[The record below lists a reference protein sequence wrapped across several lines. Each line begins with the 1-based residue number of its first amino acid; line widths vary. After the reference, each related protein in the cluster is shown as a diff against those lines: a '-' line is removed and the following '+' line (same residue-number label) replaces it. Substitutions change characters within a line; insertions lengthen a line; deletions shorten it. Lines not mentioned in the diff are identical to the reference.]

1 MGMARIFL
9 EKVRKVFDNKVV
21 AVDELTLEVPDK
33 GLVSLLGPSGCGK
46 TTTMRIIAG
55 LESPT
60 SGRVYFDDQ
69 DVTEVPPE
77 LRDVA
82 MVFQFPVIY
91 PGMSVYENITFPLV
105 ARKMRKEEIKKRVEE
120 VAEIFE
126 ITDLLSKRTYAL
138 DAGMKQKVVL
148 ARTFVRRPRVYL
160 LDEPL
165 TAVDPK
171 TRMELRT
178 ILKRLQSDLGQTM
191 IYVTHD
197 QSESLT
203 LADKI
208 AVMNEGRLLQYDSP
222 EEVYSNPRN
231 TFVGYFIGNPG
242 MNFINC
248 SLALEN
254 GTCVL
259 DAQDFRHFLPEL
271 PLSFA
276 KEMEER
282 PLIAG
287 IRPENVEVS
296 FTPQRNW
303 ITSRYVLSEPIGS
316 RVVLHLQVGE
326 KLVKAKI
333 PRIEVEPGS
342 TAWFR
347 FPVESLKFFDGE
359 TMEAVKVG

>member
-1 MGMARIFL
+1 MARVFL

-21 AVDELTLEVPDK
+21 AVDGLTLEVPDR

-60 SGRVYFDDQ
+60 SGRVYFDGQ

-77 LRDVA
+77 KRDVA

-91 PGMSVYENITFPLV
+91 PGMSVYENIAFPLV
-105 ARKMRKEEIKKRVEE
+105 ARKMAKEEIKKRVEE

-148 ARTFVRRPRVYL
+148 ARTFVRRPKVYL

-208 AVMNEGRLLQYDSP
+208 AVMNEGRLLQYGSP
-222 EEVYSNPRN
+222 EEVYSNPNN
-231 TFVGYFIGNPG
+231 TFVGYFVGNPG

-248 SLALEN
+248 SLAIEN
-254 GTCVL
+254 NVCIL
-259 DAQDFRHFLPEL
+259 DAQDFRHFLPEIS
-271 PLSFA
+271 PSFA
-276 KEMEER
+276 REIGQR
-282 PLIAG
+282 SLIVG

-296 FTPQRNW
+296 FTPRENW
-303 ITSRYVLSEPIGS
+303 ITSQCILSEPIGS
-316 RVVLHLQVGE
+316 RVVLHLKVGE
-326 KLVKAKI
+326 KVIKAKV
-333 PRIEVEPGS
+333 PRVEVEPGAS
-342 TAWFR
+342 IWFHLPIE
-347 FPVESLKFFDGE
+347 FLKFFDGE
-359 TMEAVKVG
+359 TQEAVKA

>member
-1 MGMARIFL
+1 MAHVFL

-21 AVDELTLEVPDK
+21 AVDGLTLEVPDR

-60 SGRVYFDDQ
+60 SGRVYFDGR
-69 DVTEVPPE
+69 DVTEIPPE
-77 LRDVA
+77 KRDVA

-91 PGMSVYENITFPLV
+91 PGMSVYENIAFPLV
-105 ARKMRKEEIKKRVEE
+105 ARKMAKEEIKKRVEE
-120 VAEIFE
+120 VAEILE
-126 ITDLLSKRTYAL
+126 ITDLLPQRTYAL

-148 ARTFVRRPRVYL
+148 ARTFVRRPKVYL

-165 TAVDPK
+165 TTVDPK

-208 AVMNEGRLLQYDSP
+208 AVMNEGRLLQYGSP
-222 EEVYSNPRN
+222 EEVYSNPNN

-248 SLALEN
+248 SLAIEN
-254 GTCVL
+254 GVCIL
-259 DAQDFRHFLPEL
+259 DAQDFRCFLPDL
-271 PLSFA
+271 PQSFA
-276 KEMEER
+276 KAMGKR
-282 PLIAG
+282 LLVMG

-296 FTPQRNW
+296 FAPREGW
-303 ITSRYVLSEPIGS
+303 IASQCILSEPIGS
-316 RVVLHLQVGE
+316 RVVLHLKVGE
-326 KLVKAKI
+326 KVIKAKV
-333 PRIEVEPGS
+333 PRVEVEPGVS
-342 TAWFR
+342 VWFHLPIE
-347 FPVESLKFFDGE
+347 FLKFFDGE
-359 TMEAVKVG
+359 TLEAIKA

>member
-1 MGMARIFL
+1 MAHVFL
-9 EKVRKVFDNKVV
+9 EKIRKVFDNKVV
-21 AVDELTLEVPDK
+21 AVDGLTLEIPDK

-60 SGRVYFDDQ
+60 NGRVYFDGG

-77 LRDVA
+77 ARDVA

-91 PGMSVYENITFPLV
+91 PGMSVYENIAFPLV
-105 ARKMRKEEIKKRVEE
+105 ARKMPRGEIKKRVEE

-126 ITDLLSKRTYAL
+126 IADLLSKRTYAL

-148 ARTFVRRPRVYL
+148 ARTFVRRPKVYL

-208 AVMNEGRLLQYDSP
+208 AVMNEGRLLQYGSP
-222 EEVYSNPRN
+222 EEVYSNPSN

-248 SLALEN
+248 SLGVEGGA
-254 GTCVL
+254 CVL
-259 DAQDFRHFLPEL
+259 DAQDFRQFLPEIS
-271 PLSFA
+271 LSFA
-276 KEMEER
+276 RGMENKS
-282 PLIAG
+282 LIVG
-287 IRPENVEVS
+287 IRPENVEVT
-296 FTPQRNW
+296 FAPQENW
-303 ITSRYVLSEPIGS
+303 VSAQCILSEPIGS
-316 RVVLHLQVGE
+316 RVVLHLKVGE
-326 KLVKAKI
+326 KVIKAKV
-333 PRIEVEPGS
+333 PRIEVEPG
-342 TAWFR
+342 TPAWMR
-347 FPVESLKFFDGE
+347 FPVEYLKFFDGE
-359 TMEAVKVG
+359 TLEAVRVD

>member
-1 MGMARIFL
+1 MTMARVFL
-9 EKVRKVFDNKVV
+9 EQITKIFDQKVL
-21 AVDELTLEVPDK
+21 AVDNLTLEVPDR

-60 SGRVYFDDQ
+60 SGRVYFDDA
-69 DVTEVPPE
+69 DVTDISPE
-77 LRDVA
+77 ERDVA

-91 PGMSVYENITFPLV
+91 PGMNVYENIAFPLV
-105 ARKMRKEEIKKRVEE
+105 ARKMPKNEIQKRVEE
-120 VAEIFE
+120 VAAIFE
-126 ITDLLSKRTYAL
+126 ITDLLPKKTYTL
-138 DAGMKQKVVL
+138 DAGMKQKIVL
-148 ARTFVRRPRVYL
+148 ARTFVRRPKVYL

-208 AVMNEGRLLQYDSP
+208 AVMNEGRLLQYGSP
-222 EEVYSNPRN
+222 EEVYSNPVN
-231 TFVGYFIGNPG
+231 TFVGYFVGNPG

-248 SLALEN
+248 SLSVEG
-254 GTCVL
+254 GTCIL
-259 DAQDFRHFLPEL
+259 DAGDFRHLLSSSFLPW
-271 PLSFA
+271 A
-276 KEMEER
+276 KEMVER
-282 PLIAG
+282 PLIVG

-296 FTPQRNW
+296 FVPKEGW
-303 ITSRYVLSEPIGS
+303 ILTHCILSEPIGS
-316 RVVLHLQVGE
+316 RVVLHLKVGE
-326 KLVKAKI
+326 KIVKAKI
-333 PRIEVEPGS
+333 PRIDVEPG
-342 TAWFR
+342 TPAWFILP
-347 FPVESLKFFDGE
+347 FESLKFFDGQ
-359 TMEAVKVG
+359 TLEAIKMG

>member
-1 MGMARIFL
+1 MARIFL
-9 EKVRKVFDNKVV
+9 EEVKKVFDNKVV
-21 AVDELTLEVPDK
+21 AVDELTLEIPDK

-60 SGRVYFDDQ
+60 SGRVFFDKQ
-69 DVTEVPPE
+69 EVTTVPPE
-77 LRDVA
+77 KRDVA

-91 PGMSVYENITFPLV
+91 PGMNVFENIAFPLI
-105 ARKMRKEEIKKRVEE
+105 ARKMPFAEIKKHVEE
-120 VAEIFE
+120 VADIFG
-126 ITDLLSKRTYAL
+126 ITTFLFERAYAL

-148 ARTFVRRPRVYL
+148 ARTFVRRPKVYL

-222 EEVYSNPRN
+222 EEVYRNPRN

-248 SLALEN
+248 SLSIES
-254 GTCVL
+254 GICVL
-259 DAQDFRHFLPEL
+259 DAQSFRHLLPDIS
-271 PLSFA
+271 PTFI
-276 KEMEER
+276 KEMKSKT
-282 PLIAG
+282 LIVG

-296 FTPQRNW
+296 FTPREGW
-303 ITSRYVLSEPIGS
+303 IVARCILSEPIGS
-316 RVVLHLQVGE
+316 RMVLHLQIGE
-326 KLVKAKI
+326 RVIKAKV
-333 PRIEVEPGS
+333 PRIEVDPGTS
-342 TAWFR
+342 VWFH
-347 FPVESLKFFDGE
+347 FPIESLKFFDGE
-359 TMEAVKVG
+359 TMEALKVE

>member
-1 MGMARIFL
+1 MAHVFL
-9 EKVRKVFDNKVV
+9 KEIKKVFDNKVV
-21 AVDELTLEVPDK
+21 AVDGLTLEIPDK

-60 SGRVYFDDQ
+60 SGRVYFDEQ
-69 DVTEVPPE
+69 DVTEVSPE
-77 LRDVA
+77 TRDVA

-91 PGMSVYENITFPLV
+91 PGMSVYENIAFPLV
-105 ARKMRKEEIKKRVEE
+105 ARKMAKEEIKKRVEE
-120 VAEIFE
+120 VAEVFE
-126 ITDLLSKRTYAL
+126 ITDLLSKRTYVL

-148 ARTFVRRPRVYL
+148 ARTFVRRPKVYL

-178 ILKRLQSDLGQTM
+178 VLKRLQSDLGQTM

-208 AVMNEGRLLQYDSP
+208 AVMNEGRLLQYGSP
-222 EEVYSNPRN
+222 EEVYRNPNN

-248 SLALEN
+248 SLSIEN
-254 GTCVL
+254 GVCIL
-259 DAQDFRHFLPEL
+259 DAQDFRHFVPEIPPSL
-271 PLSFA
+271 VREIGY
-276 KEMEER
+276 K
-282 PLIAG
+282 PLIVG
-287 IRPENVEVS
+287 IRPENIEVS
-296 FTPQRNW
+296 FVPREHW
-303 ITSRYVLSEPIGS
+303 IVSQCILSEPIGS
-316 RVVLHLQVGE
+316 RVVLHLKVGE
-326 KLVKAKI
+326 KVIKAKV
-333 PRIEVEPGS
+333 PRIEVEPGAS
-342 TAWFR
+342 TWFR
-347 FPVESLKFFDGE
+347 LPIEFLKFFDGE
-359 TMEAVKVG
+359 TMEAVRT